1 VAAVGPL
8 GRRQGPAGRY
18 ASSAA
23 RTGGGSL
30 SYASPSG
37 CWSVTGSREGSSCR

>member
-1 VAAVGPL
+1 MGAVGRL
-8 GRRQGPAGRY
+8 GRRQVPAGRC

-37 CWSVTGSREGSSCR
+37 CWSVKGSREGSRCR